1 MAPRWLSYV
10 VIAAAAFAVCG
21 LLYTLRI
28 SREFAPRRN
37 FAPAKGSERAGIR
50 YALFAGMM
58 PWAKESA
65 SQHLLTYFTGILYH
79 FGIAAAFIVLIAT
92 LVSYEVSGSA
102 VTVLIAVTLVG
113 AVAGIGLLVK
123 REVNRTLRSISTPD
137 DFLSNGLVTIFLVVA
152 AATLWKPE
160 FSAAFL
166 IIATMLFLYIP
177 AGKIR
182 HCLLFFSSRVTFG
195 SFFGRRDVLP
205 HHNGAK
211 EESHVSQ

>member
-10 VIAAAAFAVCG
+10 VIATAAFAVCG
-21 LLYTLRI
+21 LLYTLRA
-28 SREFAPRRN
+28 SRAFAPRRN
-37 FAPAKGSERAGIR
+37 FAPAKGSGRAGIR

-92 LVSYEVSGSA
+92 LVSYEVSGST